1 MLALRTFHRMPT
13 QNGSRPLLPSYKQ
26 IQRTWLLL
34 LALMIL
40 LPCTKA
46 TAASTAEALLQDGA
60 KAYRGGD
67 YIHSIISFQAAAQR
81 QPATGTLQN
90 LGLAEWQQGR
100 LGEAVLSWE
109 QALWLDPFNKAARG
123 NLRFARRTAQI
134 ESPDLAWYEV
144 TSSWLPVN
152 WWAWSATLSL
162 WLAVGMGILP
172 GIFRVRKAA
181 WHQAVAALGLAVFL
195 LTLPAHLG
203 TETRSRIAF
212 VLQKDTPLR
221 LTPTEDAQFV
231 TRLAAGEPARLER
244 MRGRFLLV
252 RTGRALGWLEKGELG
267 FVCP

>member
-1 MLALRTFHRMPT
+1 MLIRGIFHLVPT
-13 QNGSRPLLPSYKQ
+13 ENGFGPLLPSCKQ
-26 IQRTWLLL
+26 IRRAWLLLVAWLLL
-34 LALMIL
+34 LSCPNA
-40 LPCTKA
+40 P
-46 TAASTAEALLQDGA
+46 AASSAEALFRDGST
-60 KAYRGGD
+60 AYRGGD
-67 YIHSIISFQAAAQR
+67 YIHAIISFQAAAQR
-81 QPATGTLQN
+81 QPTTGTLQN

-100 LGEAVLSWE
+100 VGDAVLSWE

-134 ESPDLAWYEV
+134 ESPDLVWYEV
-144 TSSWLPVN
+144 ASSWLPVN

-162 WLAVGMGILP
+162 WLAVGMGVLP

-195 LTLPAHLG
+195 LTLPAHVG
-203 TETRSRIAF
+203 IETRSRIGF

-244 MRGRFLLV
+244 TRGRFLLV